1 MFKKNESTEY
11 QDDDNNY
18 ERRSI
23 LDSTTIASQN
33 EDEESDFDE
42 LNNQEEKQVSTK
54 YKQSGFYI
62 PRYPRQ
68 EYQIDLFY
76 FVEPD
81 SKGKNSKKMMLFQSK
96 LLSWMKV
103 ISMD

>member
-1 MFKKNESTEY
+1 MDELHKDELIQEFYENPETTGNAKALY
-11 QDDDNNY
+11 DNIKEKGHTGITLKY
-18 ERRSI
+18 I
-23 LDSTTIASQN
+23 QN
-33 EDEESDFDE
+33 W

-76 FVEPD
+76 FVELTVRV
-81 SKGKNSKKMMLFQSK
+81 KTQKKMMLFQSK
-96 LLSWMKV
+96 LLS
-103 ISMD
+103 